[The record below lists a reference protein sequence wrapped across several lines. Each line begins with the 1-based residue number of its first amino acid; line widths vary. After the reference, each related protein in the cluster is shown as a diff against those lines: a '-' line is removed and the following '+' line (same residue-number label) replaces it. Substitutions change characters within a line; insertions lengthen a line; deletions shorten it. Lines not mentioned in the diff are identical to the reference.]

1 MAYWLPAAGSVRG
14 RFSEEEPMKII
25 FRIVSI
31 VVAVGLGGIAPAHAQ
46 YPTHSIRFIV
56 PFAAG
61 SGNDTVARFIQPQLA
76 AALGQ
81 QIVVDNRAGAA
92 GNLGA
97 AVAAEAAPDGYTMM
111 MANIAHSISVTL
123 YRRLSYKFV
132 KDFAPVTQLASGSF
146 TLAVH
151 PSLPARSVKQLIALA
166 QKRPGEINI
175 ATAGAAI
182 QLSAKLLES
191 MAGIK
196 MTEVSYKST
205 PQAITALIGGEASVG
220 FPATSSV
227 LPHVRA
233 GRLRALAVTS
243 AQRSSMAPNV
253 PTLAESGVAGFDV
266 SPWYGVVVPAATP
279 KEIVA
284 RLHDTT
290 VTALRNPEVKKR
302 FAGTDLETVGSTPEQ
317 FGAHIRSE
325 VAKWAK
331 VIKDSGMQ
339 IE

>member
-1 MAYWLPAAGSVRG
+1 
-14 RFSEEEPMKII
+14 MKII

-31 VVAVGLGGIAPAHAQ
+31 AVAAVLAGIAPAEAQ
-46 YPTHSIRFIV
+46 YPTRSIRFIV

-81 QIVVDNRAGAA
+81 QIVIENRAGAA

-97 AVAAEAAPDGYTMM
+97 AVAAEAPPDGYTMM

-123 YRRLSYKFV
+123 YRGLSYNFV

-166 QKRPGEINI
+166 QQRPGEINI

-196 MTEVSYKST
+196 MTEVNYKGT
-205 PQAITALIGGEASVG
+205 PQSITALVSGEASVG

-253 PTLAESGVAGFDV
+253 PTLAESGVRGFDV
-266 SPWYGVVVPAATP
+266 SPWYGLVVPAATP
-279 KEIVA
+279 KEIIA

-290 VTALRNPEVKKR
+290 VTTLRNPEVKKR
-302 FAGTDLETVGSTPEQ
+302 FAGTDLEPVGSTPKQ